1 MQFKTG
7 DVYNRAHHNLTLSR
21 LINLDLFKF
30 VKNQFEVTK
39 ADSVQLNAFYYL
51 TPQQQKSLQAEFTY
65 VTRSNSLNGADI
77 TFSWKHRNFFQDGS
91 HLKLSAYIGSDIQF
105 SGAFA
110 GYNTLRSGAEIDLSM
125 PRFEVPL
132 LHLQGYGGFAP
143 RTDIKLGYDI
153 LKRIGLY
160 TLNSFRIQ
168 YGYTWK
174 GSIEKL
180 HEFYPINI
188 NYVQPLGV
196 TSDYDSLERIYPG
209 LDKAIEQQFIIGTS
223 YRFNYNQSANG
234 LSRVNSFY
242 FNSIVDLSGNIPG

>member
-1 MQFKTG
+1 
-7 DVYNRAHHNLTLSR
+7 
-21 LINLDLFKF
+21 
-30 VKNQFEVTK
+30 
-39 ADSVQLNAFYYL
+39 
-51 TPQQQKSLQAEFTY
+51 
-65 VTRSNSLNGADI
+65 
-77 TFSWKHRNFFQDGS
+77 
-91 HLKLSAYIGSDIQF
+91 
-105 SGAFA
+105 
-110 GYNTLRSGAEIDLSM
+110 M

-132 LHLQGYGGFAP
+132 LHLQGYGGYAP

-188 NYVQPLGV
+188 NYVQPLDV

-209 LDKAIEQQFIIGTS
+209 LDKAIEQQFTIGTT

-234 LSRVNSFY
+234 LSRINSFY
-242 FNSIVDLSGNIPG
+242 FNGIVDLSGNIPGLITGANLKKETRQKSLISSFRNT